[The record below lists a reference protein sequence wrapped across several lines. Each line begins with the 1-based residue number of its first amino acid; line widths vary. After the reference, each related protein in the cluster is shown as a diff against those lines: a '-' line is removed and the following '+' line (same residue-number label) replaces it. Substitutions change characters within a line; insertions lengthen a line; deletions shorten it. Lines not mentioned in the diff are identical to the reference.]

1 MSWTKLAS
9 KSQIRKDPPN
19 KITLGDKVFLVVQV
33 KEDYYA
39 LNDRCPHLGGSLSEG
54 KLEEETIIC
63 PKHGSRF
70 DVKSGQALRGP
81 KILFL
86 NFKVKNA
93 TSYPLKVEGEDLY
106 IDL

>member
-1 MSWTKLAS
+1 MSWTRLAT
-9 KSQIRKDPPN
+9 KSQIKKGVPN
-19 KITLGDKVFLVVQV
+19 RITLGNQAFLVVQV
-33 KEDYYA
+33 NESYYA
-39 LNDRCPHLGGSLSEG
+39 LSDRCPHLGGSLSEG
-54 KLEEETIIC
+54 KLEEETIVC

-70 DVKSGQALRGP
+70 DVKSGQALQGP

-93 TSYPLKVEGEDLY
+93 THYPLKVEGEDLY